1 MANGICVYAENYN
14 GNLESVVAELV
25 SAAHFIKKTTGEK
38 IQAVVVA
45 RDCEN
50 LVNQLEQLGIDEI
63 YVVKTAHDCAFQD
76 DAVSQVIAEMIQ
88 RMDPSS
94 VLIPATTVGRS
105 VFSRVAA
112 KLGCGLTA
120 DCTELKV
127 DKREDG
133 SYYIRQNKPSYGENV
148 FVTIVTKEGYY
159 PQMMTVRPGV
169 YTACETVEPGAAKVH
184 YFEDIVMPES
194 DIEVIEVLPAS
205 NDTDSILSAEIVV
218 VGGRGAEEESSFA
231 LLKRFADTL
240 GAAIGGTR
248 PLADTG
254 MIPFEHQ
261 IGQTGYTIRP
271 RICISAGVSGAIQHT
286 EGLKDIKLFVAINQD
301 EEAPIFHISDYGIIG
316 DLNEVLEQYLEIS

>member
-1 MANGICVYAENYN
+1 MANGICVFAENYN

-25 SAAHFIKKTTGEK
+25 SAAHFIKQTTGEK

-45 RDCEN
+45 KDCDN
-50 LVNQLEQLGIDEI
+50 LVEQLKQLDIDEI
-63 YVVKTAHDCAFQD
+63 YAVKTEHDCAFQD
-76 DAVSQVIAEMIQ
+76 DAVSQVIAEMLKRI
-88 RMDPSS
+88 DPSS
-94 VLIPATTVGRS
+94 VLVPATTVGRS

-127 DKREDG
+127 DKRGDG
-133 SYYIRQNKPSYGENV
+133 SFYIKQNKPSFGENV

-169 YTACETVEPGAAKVH
+169 YTPCEASGEAEVH
-184 YFEDIVMPES
+184 YFDDIK
-194 DIEVIEVLPAS
+194 LPAS
-205 NDTDSILSAEIVV
+205 KIQVAEVKPAGNDTDSILSAEIVV
-218 VGGRGAEEESSFA
+218 VGGRGAEEEEHFE
-231 LLKRFADTL
+231 LLKRFADKL

-254 MIPFEHQ
+254 FIPFEHQ

-271 RICISAGVSGAIQHT
+271 RICISLGVSGAIQHT
-286 EGLKDIKLFVAINQD
+286 EGIKDTKLFVAINTD
-301 EEAPIFHISDYGIIG
+301 EEAPIYNVSDYGIVA
-316 DLNEVLEQYLEIS
+316 DMKAVLENYLELD